1 MSILLDLVIIAAL
14 CLAILLLTPQLSG
27 WNKLASLYRV
37 QVRPTGEC
45 FSVEWAK
52 IGQIYFWLIKVYC
65 SQDGIYLT
73 GSRILRQPPLLIPWS
88 ELRNPR
94 KRRLFFMHMEEFD
107 IGSPSVG
114 TLQLR
119 SGIVKHHIQSSNKS
133 LEPTAGR
140 RDDHI

>member
-37 QVRPTGEC
+37 QVPPSAAC
-45 FSVEWAK
+45 FTVEWAK

-65 SQDGIYLT
+65 SQNGIYLT
-73 GSRILRQPPLLIPWS
+73 GSRILRLPSLLIPWS

-94 KRRLFFMHMEEFD
+94 GRRLFFRHMEEFD
-107 IGSPSVG
+107 I
-114 TLQLR
+114 
-119 SGIVKHHIQSSNKS
+119 
-133 LEPTAGR
+133 
-140 RDDHI
+140 